1 MVSLNANLVFV
12 LTNDEVLQP
21 AKDFSAAFE
30 GMNEEDLCMYA
41 VLVENVAVEY
51 IDDTEQSSST

>member
-1 MVSLNANLVFV
+1 MFV